1 MKVAKPLK
9 RKENEMA
16 EWERKIIKE
25 KMQVDHTSSIVM
37 GMERS
42 RVLGLTKPH
51 DIAVSVIVQLEENG
65 YKIVRI
71 PRKYGLMGVGKE
83 KTACQE

>member
-1 MKVAKPLK
+1 MRVAKPLNQ
-9 RKENEMA
+9 KEEKMA

-25 KMQVDHTSSIVM
+25 RKQVDHAESIVL
-37 GMERS
+37 GMERGKS
-42 RVLGLTKPH
+42 RGFTKPH

-71 PRKYGLMGVGKE
+71 PRKYGLMGLGKE
-83 KTACQE
+83 IKK